1 MGLRKLKPGTL
12 SDAARK
18 WNRSPIPTGPQMGSD
33 DDGQRPSGAL
43 SVGIIVAL
51 MVMLG
56 GILYIWQ
63 ANPPSPAAASIPPPA
78 PAEISEAAESAR
90 ALMTKRKWAEA
101 DILLIR
107 ATQRN
112 PDHRDLRLARAE
124 CLVAMKRHADA
135 YTQYEKAL
143 AIGPREPGIDFAAG
157 IAARESNQSDR
168 AVEHFSMAQAA
179 DPHKA
184 DYAFALGQM
193 QRKQGNLEACKAS
206 LLRAANLEPANAF
219 VWGALAEIALGENNV
234 NLSLQHVAK
243 ARELQPDSSEWRLIE
258 ARGHK
263 RKGEP
268 QKSLSVLNSIESRQ
282 RRDPA
287 VARLMSECY
296 GMLGR
301 AADAASLMAD
311 AALASPTDGPLAYDA
326 ALAFDRAGNKPK
338 AIEFARYAQA
348 SGHEPAVKL
357 LSKLTE

>member
-12 SDAARK
+12 TDAARK
-18 WNRSPIPTGPQMGSD
+18 WNRSPIPTGPQLRSE
-33 DDGQRPSGAL
+33 DGGQSPNGTI
-43 SVGIIVAL
+43 SVGIILAL
-51 MVMLG
+51 MIMLG

-63 ANPPSPAAASIPPPA
+63 ANPPSSAAASAPAPA
-78 PAEISEAAESAR
+78 PAEISEAEQSAR
-90 ALMTKRKWAEA
+90 ALMTKSKWAEA
-101 DILLIR
+101 ENLLIR

-124 CLVAMKRHADA
+124 CLVAMKRHGDA

-157 IAARESNQSDR
+157 VAARESNQVER
-168 AVEHFSMAQAA
+168 AVEHFSMAQSA
-179 DPHKA
+179 DPQNA

-193 QRKQGNLEACKAS
+193 QRKQGNVEACKAS
-206 LLRAANLEPANAF
+206 LLRAANLEPGNAY
-219 VWGALAEIALGENNV
+219 VWGTLAEVALGENNV

-243 ARELQPDSSEWRLIE
+243 SRELQPEATEWRILE

-268 QKSLSVLNSIESRQ
+268 AKSLSVLNTIESRQ
-282 RRDPA
+282 RKDPA

-311 AALASPTDGPLAYDA
+311 ASLASPTDGALAYDA
-326 ALAFDRAGNKPK
+326 ALAFDRAGNKIK
-338 AIEFARYAQA
+338 AIEFARYAHA
-348 SGHEPAVKL
+348 SGHEAAVKL
-357 LSKLTE
+357 LAKLAE